1 MLSYRHAFH
10 AGNFADVLKHSV
22 WLHTLSYMQQK
33 EKPLRIVDT
42 HAGAGGYRFGS
53 HQPIKNREYDNGIGQ
68 LWQKPD
74 LPPVLAEYLAA
85 IRAFNPDETL
95 THYPGSPLL
104 ALAGMRPQD
113 RLFLHELHSTDCR
126 LLREAVGGD
135 TRVKVIEEDGFRGLQ
150 ALLPPPDR
158 RGLVLID
165 PSYEIK
171 SDYQNVV
178 KQVIKAHQRFATGTY
193 LIWYPVVL
201 RQRIDEMERALK
213 KSGIRNIQLFE
224 FGIAPDDPEY
234 GMSASG
240 MIVINP
246 PWTLWAEMQTTLP
259 YLAAHLAEPGAGHF
273 RQEQVVPE

>member
-22 WLHTLSYMQQK
+22 WLHTLSYLQQK
-33 EKPLRIVDT
+33 DKPLRIIDT
-42 HAGAGGYRFGS
+42 HAGAGGYHFGG
-53 HQPIKNREYDNGIGQ
+53 HQPIRNREYDNGIGQ
-68 LWQKPD
+68 LWQKAD
-74 LPPVLAEYLAA
+74 LPPLLATYVKAVQ
-85 IRAFNPDETL
+85 AFNAEQTL
-95 THYPGSPLL
+95 AHYPGSPLL
-104 ALAGMRPQD
+104 AQALLRPQD

-126 LLREAVGGD
+126 LLRDAIGKD
-135 TRVKVIEEDGFRGLQ
+135 PRVKIIEEDGFQGLQ

-171 SDYQNVV
+171 SDYQHLVR
-178 KQVIKAHQRFATGTY
+178 QVISAHQRFATGTY

-201 RQRIDEMERALK
+201 RQRIDEMERALQ

-224 FGIAPDDPEY
+224 FGIAPDHPDY

-246 PWTLWAEMQTTLP
+246 PWTLWAEMEAALP
-259 YLAAHLAEPGAGHF
+259 YLADQLAKPGEGHY
-273 RQEQVVPE
+273 RQVQVVPE